1 MATAVLIRFFSHTH
15 NRNYDRTSSSRAGA
29 GPLESSSSW
38 DIANPPLCAGPS
50 TDRLLRISNSP
61 VIILFFLLPGSPSCS
76 GGALLPNRGERD
88 CQANVGGW
96 ESIEVGDMSITR
108 KNYLQSLGR
117 MGPYTQRRGL
127 MDRVAKRL
135 ETCHLCIRVCV

>member
-1 MATAVLIRFFSHTH
+1 MPWPQPFLSGFFLTH
-15 NRNYDRTSSSRAGA
+15 ITEITTELPPRVRLLGLWSRR
-29 GPLESSSSW
+29 
-38 DIANPPLCAGPS
+38 PPGILQIHRCVRAHP
-50 TDRLLRISNSP
+50 LRISNSP